1 MSVCVYRMCL
11 YMHWRPEGDKE
22 RICSLYIGHILVN
35 VFIVYLLLLYYNI
48 HVYLYVYMYIY
59 VWDCVHV
66 CIYTMEY
73 LMCIQFVHSIY
84 ECVGVCVCVLC
95 V

>member
-1 MSVCVYRMCL
+1 M
-11 YMHWRPEGDKE
+11 
-22 RICSLYIGHILVN
+22 
-35 VFIVYLLLLYYNI
+35 
-48 HVYLYVYMYIY
+48 Y

-84 ECVGVCVCVLC
+84 ECVGVCVYVVCVRQC
-95 V
+95 VYVCVYYMLVCILRV

>member
-22 RICSLYIGHILVN
+22 RSCSLYIGHILVN

-48 HVYLYVYMYIY
+48 NVYYVCMGLCACMYLYHGIFDVYTI
-59 VWDCVHV
+59 C
-66 CIYTMEY
+66 T
-73 LMCIQFVHSIY
+73 
-84 ECVGVCVCVLC
+84 
-95 V
+95 